1 MKSMS
6 VRNGRDRNKRYFT
19 LIELLV
25 VIAIIAILAAM
36 LLPAL
41 QSARARA
48 QGASCVSN
56 FKQLTHLGAQYIDDH
71 RGVWYA
77 PNTISGFKNATNY
90 VYAALHRGKYI
101 TLIDDA
107 SHADKWWTEPS
118 GAARQSLLKSVPTFM
133 RCPSIKVLEN
143 AKANDDFQTIGSVY
157 NNGTGSTTGSI
168 WFGGLY
174 VNHPTLSKGFHM
186 NGATQPNSASVR
198 ALTNYDGEISPS
210 QRMWFADV
218 VNYNGAQMSR
228 VIYFWNTDATSRKLN
243 HAWPVPVHAGRHTV
257 ASFAGNVE
265 TVATDGLTKYYGPMH
280 VGSGLHCS
288 VRANIYALENGSTG
302 DAYQGAQI
310 EN

>member
-6 VRNGRDRNKRYFT
+6 VRNRRNRNKRYFT

-48 QGASCVSN
+48 QGAGCISN

-71 RGVWYA
+71 RGVWYS
-77 PNTISGFKNATNY
+77 PNTITGLKNATNY
-90 VYAALHRGKYI
+90 VYAALYRGKYI

-118 GAARQSLLKSVPTFM
+118 GAARATLLKSVPTFM
-133 RCPSIKVLEN
+133 RCSSIKVLEN
-143 AKANDDFQTIGSVY
+143 AQANDDFQTIASVY
-157 NNGTGSTTGSI
+157 NNGTGSETGSI

-174 VNHPTLSKGFHM
+174 VNHPTLAQGFHM
-186 NGATQPNSASVR
+186 NGATQPNAAGVR
-198 ALTNYDGEISPS
+198 AQTNYDGEVSPS
-210 QRMWFADV
+210 QRMWFTDA
-218 VNYNGAQMSR
+218 VNYNGAALSR
-228 VIYFWNTDATSRKLN
+228 VIGWWNTDTHKLN
-243 HAWPVPVHAGRHTV
+243 HAWSIPIHAGRHNIAT
-257 ASFAGNVE
+257 FAGSVLSVSTGELAN
-265 TVATDGLTKYYGPMH
+265 YYVPMH
-280 VGSGLHCS
+280 VGQGLHCS
-288 VRANIYALENGSTG
+288 VKINIYALENGSTG

>member
-77 PNTISGFKNATNY
+77 PNTDGSHRISTNY
-90 VYAALHRGKYI
+90 VYAGLYRGKYI
-101 TLIDDA
+101 HLIDGN
-107 SHADKWWTEPS
+107 DKTWWNEPS
-118 GAARQSLLKSVPTFM
+118 GAARETLLKSVPTFM
-133 RCPSIKVLEN
+133 CCPSIKKQGN
-143 AKANDDFQTIGSVY
+143 DQANNDFQTIASVY
-157 NNGTGSTTGSI
+157 NNGTASATGAI
-168 WFGGLY
+168 WYGGLY
-174 VNHPTLSKGFHM
+174 VNHPTLAKGFHM
-186 NGATQPNSASVR
+186 NGSTLPTSGSVK
-198 ALTNYDGEISPS
+198 ALTNYDGELSPS
-210 QRMWFADV
+210 QRLWFTDA
-218 VNYNGAQMSR
+218 VNYNGAALSR
-228 VIYFWNTDATSRKLN
+228 VIYFWNTDATSHKLN
-243 HAWPVPVHAGRHTV
+243 HAWSLPAHAGRHTV

-265 TVATDGLTKYYGPMH
+265 TIATDGLTKYYGPMH

-288 VRANIYALENGSTG
+288 VKTNIYALEGGSTG